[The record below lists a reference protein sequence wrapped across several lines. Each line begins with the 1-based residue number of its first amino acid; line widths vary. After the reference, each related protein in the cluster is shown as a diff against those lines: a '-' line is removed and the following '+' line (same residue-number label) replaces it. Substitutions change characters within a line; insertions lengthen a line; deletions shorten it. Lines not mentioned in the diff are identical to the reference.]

1 MYLNHYDLAKEQYHT
16 ASKLLYERLG
26 IKQSQFLQKAYMML
40 LKNNN
45 EVSSNLDVI
54 QNSIAEEKIE
64 KAFYCEFGVFKE
76 IYHLELRR
84 MVREGFSEYVVLMT
98 LQPKKFVDPHSQ
110 EGLHMLSKE

>member
-1 MYLNHYDLAKEQYHT
+1 MNRLCKDALIQDPLDDEMQYLFISSLMYLNHYDLAKEQYHT

-54 QNSIAEEKIE
+54 QTA
-64 KAFYCEFGVFKE
+64 
-76 IYHLELRR
+76 
-84 MVREGFSEYVVLMT
+84 
-98 LQPKKFVDPHSQ
+98 
-110 EGLHMLSKE
+110 